1 VVNLGELVFSIIA
14 EDKASTTV
22 GAAAAKIGQSMA
34 VAGAA
39 ITAFGAGAT
48 LLIDRNREM
57 DASFRTTALSAG
69 LPAESIKELARSL
82 QSVDSPIA
90 EVSASLD
97 ILARAGM
104 DNVDSMGQT
113 ASAFDTL
120 ADGIGVNADT
130 LTDAMVPAFAA
141 RNIELEDAPQYVD
154 GLATTF
160 RTANVDLADFSQLMT
175 RVGPDLGEMGL
186 GLQDVET
193 ILMALAEKG
202 ITGRKAMSELS
213 KAIEESG
220 GSSAALYRS
229 LGITNAELGTY
240 NTKLANS
247 TGAAQEFADAQ
258 NSAFGTVDKL
268 GFELDKL
275 GQSAGDM
282 LAPFEG
288 VATACIAVGPA
299 MTAAGSAASLL
310 DNEMMMKLFPSL
322 GKVVTGITGA
332 GGLVPALG
340 AFTTSLG
347 LTSAGLTTFAT
358 AAAAIAVP
366 LVALVATCALLGP
379 AIDAAGQ
386 AWIGF
391 LGATKDTT
399 AAVAGVEEQYDETT
413 GAVIRY
419 ADAQTEATMIAA
431 DAAVTY
437 DEFGTIITESAAG
450 LSTAAQEYDEFGNA
464 IETTNGSVA
473 AAVPIYDEFGVQVG
487 EMVPNIRD
495 ADTAAAD
502 ATVSFD
508 EWGNAIGEIP
518 GQMDG
523 VASSVGKLADSMQEW
538 ADSYG
543 AWTDSVRNGT
553 AESPMEK
560 TAREQAGMDVGEV
573 TPRNVKM
580 GESWSKDVEG
590 SKEAY
595 IKAHP
600 SANLKPDSPDKS
612 SSGSGSGSTE
622 PTWAGKGD
630 LDYTGGDPN
639 AWKNDPRLNG
649 QGAASTRE
657 YVEAVKTVAP
667 ATNEADAATG
677 RFNTT
682 VSQTES
688 TTRAVAPAVVTEA
701 QAVGTLTTATTAAVP
716 GLTYFRDAQGQLTD
730 MVLQAPV
737 PLQTEATAMSATATA
752 AAAAGPSI
760 LALERATLATATA
773 ATAVT
778 PAATGAGIAF
788 AGSGASADI
797 AAKKVDAA
805 SLAYNA
811 AKMAADEAAQKVLAS
826 KTALDAAAGA
836 ANANAAQVEAARRA
850 YDNAKQAA
858 ADASKMVDE
867 SGRALARAKQ
877 EAAQANSV
885 LGTTATNMNTLKT
898 SAVNAGSAFVSMG
911 KQYLTARNSIQSN
924 PITSIHTIKTIVE
937 GGGANVA
944 PGASATKYYPGQ
956 QSVLSKEQA
965 TIKKFHSGG
974 TFEAPSG
981 QSEGFAK
988 LLDGE
993 RVLSRAET
1001 REYEG
1006 GGIAAAVAAG
1016 IAKGLSAIGLGSGG
1030 GDVIVHGDVKL
1041 SEDYSYDRFREDV
1054 GRWKDARIAKG
1065 VL

>member
-1 VVNLGELVFSIIA
+1 MVNLGELVFSIIA

-22 GAAAAKIGQSMA
+22 GAVAAKIGQEVA
-34 VAGAA
+34 AAGAA

-57 DASFRTTALSAG
+57 DASFRTTALSMG
-69 LPAESIKELARSL
+69 VPAEAVKELARSL

-90 EVSASLD
+90 EVAATLD

-104 DNVDSMGQT
+104 DNVESMGAT

-141 RNIELEDAPQYVD
+141 LNIELEDAPQYVD

-160 RTANVDLADFSQLMT
+160 RKANVDLGDFSQLMT

-186 GLQDVET
+186 GLKDVEV

-220 GSSAALYRS
+220 GSTQKLYSS
-229 LGITNAELGTY
+229 LGITNTELGTY
-240 NTKLANS
+240 NTKLENS
-247 TGAAQEFADAQ
+247 AGAAQEFADAQ

-275 GQSAGDM
+275 GQYAGDL

-288 VATACIAVGPA
+288 VATACLGIGPA

-310 DNEMMMKLFPSL
+310 DNEMMVKLFPSL
-322 GKVVTGITGA
+322 GKVTAGITGA
-332 GGLVPALG
+332 GGLIPALAGIVPSAAG
-340 AFTTSLG
+340 ASTA
-347 LTSAGLTTFAT
+347 LTGVAT
-358 AAAAIAVP
+358 AAGAVAIP
-366 LVALVATCALLGP
+366 LAALVATCALLGP
-379 AIDAAGQ
+379 AIDTVGQ
-386 AWIGF
+386 AWIRF
-391 LGATKDTT
+391 LGATPASEIENLTEEWDAYSGTVITAAEKQAILTAAIENGEPVYDTVT
-399 AAVAGVEEQYDETT
+399 GALIENAGALSTIEQQYDDVTGAAIESNDAVAGS
-413 GAVIRY
+413 VI
-419 ADAQTEATMIAA
+419 
-431 DAAVTY
+431 
-437 DEFGTIITESAAG
+437 
-450 LSTAAQEYDEFGNA
+450 
-464 IETTNGSVA
+464 
-473 AAVPIYDEFGVQVG
+473 IYDEMGQIVG
-487 EMVPNIRD
+487 EMVPVIRD
-495 ADTAAAD
+495 ADEAAAN

-508 EWGNAIGEIP
+508 EWGNVIETIPAALGEIP
-518 GQMDG
+518 AALDEIKTPLDNLSESIWKWKD
-523 VASSVGKLADSMQEW
+523 A
-538 ADSYG
+538 YG
-543 AWTDSVRNGT
+543 AWTDSVRNPSAASM
-553 AESPMEK
+553 AEE
-560 TAREQAGMDVGEV
+560 ARKQAGMAIGEV
-573 TPRNVKM
+573 APGNVKM
-580 GESWSKDVEG
+580 GESWSDKVPG

-595 IKAHP
+595 LRTHP
-600 SANLKPDSPDKS
+600 NADVGSSRS
-612 SSGSGSGSTE
+612 SSSPGSTE

-630 LDYTGGDPN
+630 PDYTGGDPD
-639 AWKNDPRLNG
+639 AWRNDPRLNG
-649 QGAASTRE
+649 KGAAATRD
-657 YVEAVKTVAP
+657 YVGAVKTVAP
-667 ATNEADAATG
+667 ATNEANEATG
-677 RFNTT
+677 RFGTT
-682 VSQTES
+682 LSATES
-688 TTRAVAPAVVTEA
+688 ATRTVTPALATGA
-701 QAVGTLTTATTAAVP
+701 QAVSTLATTTAAAVP
-716 GLTYFRDAQGQLTD
+716 GLTYFRDAQGRLTD

-737 PLQTEATAMSATATA
+737 PLNAEATAMSATATA

-877 EAAQANSV
+877 EAAQLNPTLA
-885 LGTTATNMNTLKT
+885 TTASNMNAVKS
-898 SAVNAGSAFVSMG
+898 SADAAAGSFVSMG
-911 KQYLTARNSIQSN
+911 KQYLTARNSIQFN
-924 PITSIHTIKTIVE
+924 PITSIHTIRTIVE

-944 PGASATKYYPGQ
+944 PGPSATKYYPK
-956 QSVLSKEQA
+956 LHE
-965 TIKKFHSGG
+965 GG
-974 TFEAPSG
+974 LYRAPSG

-1006 GGIAAAVAAG
+1006 RGIASAVAAG
-1016 IAKGLSAIGLGSGG
+1016 IAKGLAAVGLGSGG

-1054 GRWKDARIAKG
+1054 GRWKSSRIAKG
-1065 VL
+1065 VLS

>member
-1 VVNLGELVFSIIA
+1 MVNLGELVFSIIA

-90 EVSASLD
+90 EVSATLD
-97 ILARAGM
+97 ILARSGM
-104 DNVDSMGQT
+104 DNVESMGQT
-113 ASAFDTL
+113 AAAFDTL

-141 RNIELEDAPQYVD
+141 LNIELEDAPQYVD

-160 RTANVDLADFSQLMT
+160 RTANVDLADFSQMMG
-175 RVGPDLGEMGL
+175 RIGPDLGEMGL
-186 GLQDVET
+186 GLQDVEA
-193 ILMALAEKG
+193 ILMSFAERG
-202 ITGRKAMSELS
+202 ITGRKATSELT
-213 KAIEESG
+213 KAIEEAD
-220 GSSAALYRS
+220 GSSAKLYKS
-229 LGITNAELGTY
+229 LGITSDELAGY
-240 NTKLANS
+240 NTKLDNS
-247 TGAAQEFADAQ
+247 AGAAQEFADAQ

-275 GQSAGDM
+275 GQYAGDM

-288 VATACIAVGPA
+288 VATACLAIGPA
-299 MTAAGSAASLL
+299 MTIAGSAASLL
-310 DNEMMMKLFPSL
+310 DNEMMVKLFPSL

-340 AFTTSLG
+340 SLTTSVG

-366 LVALVATCALLGP
+366 LVALVGTCALLGP
-379 AIDAAGQ
+379 AVDAAAD
-386 AWIGF
+386 AWVKF
-391 LGATKDTT
+391 LGGTYDTT
-399 AAVAGVEEQYDETT
+399 AALEGVEEQYDITT
-413 GAVIRY
+413 GAVVRY
-419 ADAQTEATMIAA
+419 ADEQTEAAIIAA
-431 DAAVTY
+431 DASLQYDGITGAIIENAEAIAVA
-437 DEFGTIITESAAG
+437 EQA
-450 LSTAAQEYDEFGNA
+450 YDEFGNA
-464 IETTNGSVA
+464 IEGTTGTIQT
-473 AAVPIYDEFGVQVG
+473 AVPIYDEFGTCIG
-487 EMVPNIRD
+487 EMAPDIRD
-495 ADTAAAD
+495 ADEAASD
-502 ATVSFD
+502 AAVSFD
-508 EWGNAIGEIP
+508 EWGNVLEDIP
-518 GQMDG
+518 PQIDG
-523 VASSVGKLADSMQEW
+523 IATSVDNLAASMWEW
-538 ADSYG
+538 KNAYG
-543 AWTDSVRNGT
+543 AWTDSVRNPSAASM
-553 AESPMEK
+553 AEE
-560 TAREQAGMDVGEV
+560 ARKQSGMAIGEV
-573 TPRNVKM
+573 TARNVTM
-580 GESWSKDVEG
+580 GENWSDEVEG

-595 IKAHP
+595 LKKHP
-600 SANLKPDSPDKS
+600 GADVGKSS
-612 SSGSGSGSTE
+612 SSGSPSGSGAA
-622 PTWAGKGD
+622 PKTWAGQND
-630 LDYTGGDPN
+630 PDYTGGDPE
-639 AWKNDPRLNG
+639 AWRTDARLKNEAATATRNYADAVATVAPPTRE
-649 QGAASTRE
+649 ATASTRE
-657 YVEAVKTVAP
+657 LDTGLGSLSSTSSAAAAPIQAETTAVTGLGSAAP
-667 ATNEADAATG
+667 AAA
-677 RFNTT
+677 
-682 VSQTES
+682 
-688 TTRAVAPAVVTEA
+688 A
-701 QAVGTLTTATTAAVP
+701 
-716 GLTYFRDAQGQLTD
+716 GLTYFRDAQGNLTD
-730 MVLQAPV
+730 MVMQAPV
-737 PLQTEATAMSATATA
+737 PLNAEATAMTATATA

-760 LALERATLATATA
+760 LALEQATIATVAA
-773 ATAVT
+773 ATAVA
-778 PAATGAGIAF
+778 PAATGAGIAI

-811 AKMAADEAAQKVLAS
+811 AKMAADQAAQKVLAS

-944 PGASATKYYPGQ
+944 PGASATKYYP
-956 QSVLSKEQA
+956 
-965 TIKKFHSGG
+965 KFHEGG
-974 TFEAPSG
+974 TYQAPAG

-1054 GRWKDARIAKG
+1054 GRWKSSRIAKG

>member
-22 GAAAAKIGQSMA
+22 GAAAAKIGQA
-34 VAGAA
+34 AAAAGAA

-57 DASFRTTALSAG
+57 DASFKTTALSMG
-69 LPAESIKELARSL
+69 VPAEAVKELARSL

-104 DNVDSMGQT
+104 DNVESMGQT

-141 RNIELEDAPQYVD
+141 LNIELEDAPQYVD

-160 RTANVDLADFSQLMT
+160 RTANVDLADFSQMMG
-175 RVGPDLGEMGL
+175 RVGPDLGKMGL
-186 GLQDVET
+186 GLQDVEA
-193 ILMALAEKG
+193 ILMSFAERG
-202 ITGRKAMSELS
+202 ITGRKATSELT
-213 KAIEESG
+213 KAIEEAD
-220 GSSAALYRS
+220 GSSAKLYKS
-229 LGITNAELGTY
+229 LGITSDELAGY
-240 NTKLANS
+240 NTKLENS
-247 TGAAQEFADAQ
+247 AGAAQEFADAQ
-258 NSAFGTVDKL
+258 NSAYGTVDKL

-275 GQSAGDM
+275 GQAAGDL

-288 VATACIAVGPA
+288 VATAALAVGPA

-310 DNEMMMKLFPSL
+310 DNEMMVKLFPSL
-322 GKVVTGITGA
+322 GRVVTGITGA

-347 LTSAGLTTFAT
+347 LTTAGMTSFAV
-358 AAAAIAVP
+358 AAAGVLLPLAAIAAAFLYLESVRP
-366 LVALVATCALLGP
+366 EPGAWAP
-379 AIDAAGQ
+379 PEEAIAGYNSMGEAIVKGTGDMERLNAEVAAG
-386 AWIGF
+386 IP
-391 LGATKDTT
+391 
-399 AAVAGVEEQYDETT
+399 QYDAVT
-413 GAVIRY
+413 GAVQEFASAEEKAAI
-419 ADAQTEATMIAA
+419 IAA
-431 DAAVTY
+431 DATRAVEENTAAVNDGMLIYDDAGQIIGQMGEDLGAVAVQY
-437 DEFGTIITESAAG
+437 DEVTGAIKDMASPIVDTLNPALRDMAGYFREASDEARTFSGTMADFEQDYAAFAILYKQG
-450 LSTAAQEYDEFGNA
+450 LVGL
-464 IETTNGSVA
+464 G
-473 AAVPIYDEFGVQVG
+473 PISPSG
-487 EMVPNIRD
+487 EMPAVIKDNPYFSDPNSK
-495 ADTAAAD
+495 AAKAW
-502 ATVSFD
+502 AKA
-508 EWGNAIGEIP
+508 N
-518 GQMDG
+518 
-523 VASSVGKLADSMQEW
+523 SS
-538 ADSYG
+538 
-543 AWTDSVRNGT
+543 TT
-553 AESPMEK
+553 K
-560 TAREQAGMDVGEV
+560 T
-573 TPRNVKM
+573 
-580 GESWSKDVEG
+580 G
-590 SKEAY
+590 SG
-595 IKAHP
+595 
-600 SANLKPDSPDKS
+600 S
-612 SSGSGSGSTE
+612 SGSGSTE

-630 LDYTGGDPN
+630 PDYTGGDPD

-649 QGAASTRE
+649 KGAAATRD
-657 YVEAVKTVAP
+657 YVGAVKTVAP
-667 ATNEADAATG
+667 ATNEANEATG
-677 RFNTT
+677 RFGTT
-682 VSQTES
+682 LSATES
-688 TTRAVAPAVVTEA
+688 ATRTVTPALATGA
-701 QAVGTLTTATTAAVP
+701 QAVSTLATTTAAAVP
-716 GLTYFRDAQGQLTD
+716 GLTYFRDAQGRLTD

-737 PLQTEATAMSATATA
+737 PLNAEATAMSATATA

-885 LGTTATNMNTLKT
+885 LATTASNMNAVKS
-898 SAVNAGSAFVSMG
+898 SADAAAGSFVSMG
-911 KQYLTARNSIQSN
+911 KQYLTTRNSIQFN
-924 PITSIHTIKTIVE
+924 PITSIHTIRTIVE

-944 PGASATKYYPGQ
+944 PGRSATKYYPR
-956 QSVLSKEQA
+956 LHE
-965 TIKKFHSGG
+965 GG
-974 TFEAPSG
+974 TYQAPAG

-1001 REYEG
+1001 KEYEG
-1006 GGIAAAVAAG
+1006 GGIASAVAAG
-1016 IAKGLSAIGLGSGG
+1016 IAKGLAAVGLGSGG

-1054 GRWKDARIAKG
+1054 GRWKSSRIAKG